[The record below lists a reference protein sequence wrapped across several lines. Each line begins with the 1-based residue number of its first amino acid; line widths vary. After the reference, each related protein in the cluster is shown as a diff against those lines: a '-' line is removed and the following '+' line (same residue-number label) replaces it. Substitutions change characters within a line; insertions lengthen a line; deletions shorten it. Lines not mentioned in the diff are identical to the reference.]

1 MVAGLVLT
9 GCASASKTYPS
20 LAIRDAERFSGSFGV
35 ASAPEP
41 LRPAPL
47 SSDTAQRL
55 LQIKAAA
62 RASHKEFQA
71 ATAGTRRAV
80 AAGAGSAVTTD
91 RWANATVALSN
102 LDSLRSLTSAGLSD
116 LDLLFVDTTL
126 AFEQREEVAAVRD
139 EVTALVLQQDN
150 TLAELR
156 ARFSQ

>member
-1 MVAGLVLT
+1 MASGLVLT

-20 LAIRDAERFSGSFGV
+20 LAIRDAERASGSFEF
-35 ASAPEP
+35 ASVPEP
-41 LRPAPL
+41 LKPAPL
-47 SSDTAQRL
+47 SDETARRL

-62 RASHKEFQA
+62 QASHKEFQA
-71 ATAGTRRAV
+71 AAAGTRRAV
-80 AAGAGSAVTTD
+80 VSGAGSAVATD

-126 AFEQREEVAAVRD
+126 AFEQRDEVGAVRD
-139 EVTALVLQQDN
+139 EVTALVLQQDK

-156 ARFSQ
+156 ARFAQ